1 MRVVEVVYSRLFN
14 IGDYCNERIGFKAI
28 IEDNDNPE
36 QVIAQLAER
45 VLIIEESLSHY
56 RSLLRARE
64 SYENVVYSKEKEL
77 ARMYKKLAQLEA
89 ERLRI
94 DDEQDEMAKCRIIP
108 IEKEIKQVLED
119 IEEIKKDLRDYA
131 KKHNE
136 TLRLLKETRERILK
150 GEFPESVIEKFK
162 EIDAEQILKD
172 VENAL
177 KEEKN
182 IDVDDNIDF
191 SI

>member
-14 IGDYCNERIGFKAI
+14 IGDYSNERIGFKAI